1 MSNQLLREAR
11 TAIELAEQMTQHAV
25 TPEEMQAAQVQVEKA
40 RNNLLSAYA
49 NSTIAQKLQ
58 LEEMQECLNQ
68 IDNEYQ

>member
-1 MSNQLLREAR
+1 MSNQLLQEAR
-11 TAIELAEQMTQHAV
+11 TAIELAEQMAQHAV
-25 TPEEMQAAQVQVEKA
+25 TPEETQAAQVQVEKA

-49 NSTIAQKLQ
+49 NSTIAQKQQ